1 MTYLMYDLAIALILL
16 FSLWRGY
23 RKGFVLT
30 LCGFLALFVAFIGA
44 SVLSDMLA
52 EPMARSI
59 QPIVEQHITQV
70 MEEYS
75 STQLSDVLDEA
86 AQELPLDEFLTC
98 LKKSP
103 IYRSFAQSIE
113 AAADAGLVAASTN
126 AARLVADYVAKQV
139 ARILLFTVAFVL
151 ILIVWSFLSH
161 ALDLAFRLPVL
172 STLNH
177 WSGALLGLLEGFAL
191 LIIAC
196 WLLKDSFIPP
206 DAVANTY
213 LLGLLCNPSL
223 FLMVP

>member
-1 MTYLMYDLAIALILL
+1 MTYLAYDLAAALILL
-16 FSLWRGY
+16 FFLWRGY

-30 LCGFLALFVAFIGA
+30 LCGFLAVFVAFIGA

-52 EPMARSI
+52 GPMANSI

-70 MEEYS
+70 MEAHNS
-75 STQLSDVLDEA
+75 SQFSDVLDNA
-86 AQELPLDEFLTC
+86 AQDLPLEEFLEA
-98 LKKSP
+98 LKDSP

-113 AAADAGLVAASTN
+113 AAVDAGLVAATTD
-126 AARLVADYVAKQV
+126 AVRLVAGYVAKQV
-139 ARILLFTVAFVL
+139 ARIVLFTVAFVL
-151 ILIVWSFLSH
+151 ILVLWFMLSH

-196 WLLKDSFIPP
+196 WLLKDSFLPP
-206 DAVANTY
+206 DIAAHTY
-213 LLGLLCNPSL
+213 LLGLLCNPGL
-223 FLMVP
+223 LLTIV